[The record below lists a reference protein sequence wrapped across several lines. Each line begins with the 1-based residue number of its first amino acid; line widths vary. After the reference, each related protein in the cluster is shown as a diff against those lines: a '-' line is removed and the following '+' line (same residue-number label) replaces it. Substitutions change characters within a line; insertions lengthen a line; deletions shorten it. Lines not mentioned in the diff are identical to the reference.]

1 MIKVNQNKC
10 FVLFRSED
18 VASIHPIMGSA
29 GQLKYYIAT
38 LTNTKCIILTIEQA
52 EQLVNILKPVDLSQ
66 VDEDEQVQLD
76 TIDILLESLG

>member
-10 FVLFRSED
+10 FVLFRAED
-18 VASIHPIMGSA
+18 VVSIHPVMGSA

-38 LTNTKCIILTIEQA
+38 LSHTKHVILTIEQA
-52 EQLVNILKPVDLSQ
+52 EQLAKILKPVDLSHA
-66 VDEDEQVQLD
+66 DEDMQAQLD